1 MNAVV
6 RESIGVID
14 VLEVPYRF
22 LFFFMVPLLF
32 LYVCLDQK
40 YWYICF
46 VFFLLF
52 TVCQQSMP
60 YSPLLLFFWS
70 VRGVILSFAYFAY
83 HLLYGCCELG
93 NAGEGDI
100 VDFKTAACSSLQ

>member
-22 LFFFMVPLLF
+22 LFFSTVPLFF
-32 LYVCLDQK
+32 LCVCLDQK

-46 VFFLLF
+46 VLFFCFQLF
-52 TVCQQSMP
+52 TLCQQSMP
-60 YSPLLLFFWS
+60 YNPLLLFFWS
-70 VRGVILSFAYFAY
+70 VRGVIRLFFISPALW
-83 HLLYGCCELG
+83 LL
-93 NAGEGDI
+93 
-100 VDFKTAACSSLQ
+100 